1 MKGSFRF
8 WRRALSGICLS
19 AGLMTPV
26 LASGPAAPSV
36 TLDEAISIAL
46 SQNTQARI
54 AFEAIGE
61 RAAEARQAALLPNPE
76 LGLEVE
82 NVLGSGPY
90 RGTDEADVTL
100 GLSQR
105 LETGGKRENRKRLSR
120 LSEAVAAAERDVV
133 ERRLREAV
141 TQGFNGLL
149 AAQREAETASA
160 VAEQIRGLV
169 PALRRRF
176 ERGASSEADLNRG
189 QLALDLAEIRANAK
203 QAELRTAQQALLALW
218 SETSHRPLRAEGT
231 FAVPAAPLPGIDE
244 MLARLDTHP
253 AVLGGQQMVG
263 ARRAAFDLEKS
274 NAFPD
279 VTLGAGARYFG
290 GTDESALLF
299 SVSIPISVFDRNQGN
314 IGAASSRVVQADLDA
329 QQTRV
334 ELARELQQAHETYA
348 SRCREAERLGSSV
361 VPASVKTFATIREG
375 YLAGRFGVLD
385 LLDALQTSADS
396 RMQEAEAIL
405 ACRNALASIEIL
417 TGLPDKTEAAEGDK
431 Q

>member
-1 MKGSFRF
+1 M
-8 WRRALSGICLS
+8 
-19 AGLMTPV
+19 
-26 LASGPAAPSV
+26 LASGPAAPSI
-36 TLDEAISIAL
+36 TLDEAIAIAL
-46 SQNTQARI
+46 SQNTQARV

-61 RAAEARQAALLPNPE
+61 RAAEARQARLLPNPE
-76 LGLEVE
+76 FGLEVE

-90 RGTDEADVTL
+90 RGANEADVTI

-105 LETGGKRENRKRLSR
+105 IEMGGKRENRKRLSR

-141 TQGFNGLL
+141 THAFNGLL
-149 AAQREAETASA
+149 AAQRDAATASA
-160 VAEQIRGLV
+160 ATEQIRGLV
-169 PALRRRF
+169 PALRQRF

-189 QLALDLAEIRANAK
+189 LLALDLAEIRASAK

-218 SETSHRPLRAEGT
+218 SETSYRPLRAEGT
-231 FAVPAAPLPGIDE
+231 FAVPAKTLPGMDQ
-244 MLARLDTHP
+244 MLTSLDTHP

-279 VTLGAGARYFG
+279 VTLGAGVRHFG

-314 IGAASSRVVQADLDA
+314 LAAASSRVVQADLDVR
-329 QQTRV
+329 QIRV
-334 ELARELQQAHETYA
+334 ELARELQQAHETYVN
-348 SRCREAERLGSSV
+348 RCHEAERLGASV
-361 VPASVKTFATIREG
+361 VPASAKTSAAIREG

-385 LLDALQTSADS
+385 LLDTLQTNADS
-396 RMQEAEAIL
+396 RMQEAQALL

-417 TGLPDKTEAAEGDK
+417 TGLPSEREAAKGDG